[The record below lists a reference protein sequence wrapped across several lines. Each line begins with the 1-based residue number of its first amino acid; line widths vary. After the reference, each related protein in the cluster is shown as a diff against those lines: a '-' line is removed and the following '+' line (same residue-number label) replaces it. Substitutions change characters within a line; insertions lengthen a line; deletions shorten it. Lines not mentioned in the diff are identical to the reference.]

1 MALDNPLG
9 PVKVWGR
16 SGPVADHPTSP
27 PPVGEPASVFG
38 FAFPCTFL
46 GAPEAPLSQLG
57 SQSLSA
63 PLPSSMSFP
72 FCTFSALGG
81 NSGVPV
87 PPTQWTGRG
96 RGTLEVGFPSST
108 SGSSSSDHPL
118 LLALGVVVLD
128 GQTGL
133 LEWGSLCVRGMWVR
147 SRREIVTPAPGTH
160 PRTFSICPT
169 PPPFHCTLN
178 SN

>member
-1 MALDNPLG
+1 M
-9 PVKVWGR
+9 
-16 SGPVADHPTSP
+16 
-27 PPVGEPASVFG
+27 FG

-133 LEWGSLCVRGMWVR
+133 LEWGSISQKQQGRGEGLSHLPTLQETPQEARPLHCRVIEKPRVRYSVNVQSLMDGDWV
-147 SRREIVTPAPGTH
+147 
-160 PRTFSICPT
+160 PRKV
-169 PPPFHCTLN
+169 
-178 SN
+178 

>member
-1 MALDNPLG
+1 MG
-9 PVKVWGR
+9 KVGSR
-16 SGPVADHPTSP
+16 SRP
-27 PPVGEPASVFG
+27 PH
-38 FAFPCTFL
+38 
-46 GAPEAPLSQLG
+46 
-57 SQSLSA
+57 
-63 PLPSSMSFP
+63 LPSTHGGAGLSVWLRLPLHFSRGPRGPSFP
-72 FCTFSALGG
+72 AGLSVPLCSSPFLHVLSLLYTFSALGG